1 MAEASAVE
9 HKTCAGLRAQAER
22 RSKIVV
28 RVWKILGQL
37 EEKIVQGGQGTG

>member
-1 MAEASAVE
+1 MRHATTYHRVEAFEVVVAEASAE

-28 RVWKILGQL
+28 RV
-37 EEKIVQGGQGTG
+37 